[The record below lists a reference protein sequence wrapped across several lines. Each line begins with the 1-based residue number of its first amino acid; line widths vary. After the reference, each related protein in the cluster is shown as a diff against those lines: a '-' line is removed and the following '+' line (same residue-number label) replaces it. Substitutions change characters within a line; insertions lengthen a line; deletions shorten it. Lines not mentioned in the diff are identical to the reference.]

1 MRELPEPEGQLAWQT
16 YTRDQVLA
24 IQKQAYEDGLRD
36 AGKDSQLIEW
46 LAKNLD
52 WDGHAYWLPEICI
65 KVRQLGDSDFVA
77 EPSAEELRAILTA
90 SQKDQK

>member
-36 AGKDSQLIEW
+36 AGKDAERYRW
-46 LAKNLD
+46 LAENKHVPWGAMRLPINTLLD
-52 WDGHAYWLPEICI
+52 DGIDA
-65 KVRQLGDSDFVA
+65 
-77 EPSAEELRAILTA
+77 AIDAAMLTA
-90 SQKDQK
+90 SQKG

>member
-36 AGKDSQLIEW
+36 AASKCSDVSLQAMTAW
-46 LAKNLD
+46 KLAYQPIDQGRELGAD
-52 WDGHAYWLPEICI
+52 DCEAEI
-65 KVRQLGDSDFVA
+65 VA
-77 EPSAEELRAILTA
+77 MLTA
-90 SQKDQK
+90 SQKEAP